1 MSKRDKI
8 GIIWQVFEY
17 PHASRDTYLIIW
29 QSIKSLAIGIPISI
43 LVLSGVLAFLC
54 ILSLWMILHL
64 LFIPIL
70 LIHDKIL
77 ELKQ

>member
-1 MSKRDKI
+1 MPKRDKI

-29 QSIKSLAIGIPISI
+29 QSIKSFAVTTVLSL
-43 LVLSGVLAFLC
+43 LVLTGVTIFLC
-54 ILSLWMILHL
+54 ILSLWIGLHL
-64 LFIPIL
+64 LILPIL